1 MNLFDAFI
9 KGKSEQMGKDIVVEI
24 HPHVGMSVDIDE
36 LSYEH
41 YSLEEPAV
49 TLPLSLFSVQP
60 CIGKRVVTIHLQPE
74 SESVLSVLIAGQTW
88 NFKPAL
94 DDAGISGAYFG
105 EGEGRK
111 YFRVMKSVDV
121 TTEEREKIT
130 SLVSGVFQNL
140 MVRCVVDSPAEEES
154 HVSELIDELR
164 KNNRI
169 VFV

>member
-1 MNLFDAFI
+1 M
-9 KGKSEQMGKDIVVEI
+9 
-24 HPHVGMSVDIDE
+24 
-36 LSYEH
+36 
-41 YSLEEPAV
+41 
-49 TLPLSLFSVQP
+49 SLFSVQP

-74 SESVLSVLIAGQTW
+74 GESVLSVLIAGQTW

-121 TTEEREKIT
+121 TTEEREKIS
-130 SLVSGVFQNL
+130 SLVNGVFQNL
-140 MVRCVVDSPAEEES
+140 MVRCVVDSPAEEAS
-154 HVSELIDELR
+154 HVSELIDELK